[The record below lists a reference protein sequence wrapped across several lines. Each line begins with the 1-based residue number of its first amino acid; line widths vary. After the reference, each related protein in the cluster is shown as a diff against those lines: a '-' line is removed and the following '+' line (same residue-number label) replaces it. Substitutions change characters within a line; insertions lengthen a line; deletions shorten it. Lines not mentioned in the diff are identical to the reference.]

1 MSIEEDVKK
10 LCDLSKLEIPDEM
23 IMEATKKVGDVLA
36 LFSKLDEFKKSDYD
50 IRIENDLRVEKSYS
64 SLRADQSPD
73 INTDNNGD
81 RFEFQPLNIKN
92 GFIVGPRI

>member
-1 MSIEEDVKK
+1 MSIEEDIKK

-23 IMEATKKVGDVLA
+23 IMEAAKKVGDVLA
-36 LFSKLDEFKKSDYD
+36 LFSKLDEFKKNDYD
-50 IRIENDLRVEKSYS
+50 IKIEDDLRVEKSFS

-73 INTDNNGD
+73 INTDKNGD
-81 RFEFQPLNIKN
+81 IFEFQPLNIKN